1 MRDNNT
7 FCSSTISR
15 FNAAV
20 GSNGSLEAGDK
31 PRSNIFYAEGF
42 EVAALE
48 MIKIALNSNK
58 TEHSIDTLVYP
69 ICFNMRHSIELRLKK
84 LWTDLTVL
92 SKFRMVKLREYRNEK
107 LNENRNLDRAKVASF
122 PDIKALQYHDI
133 NEIWKSISEYAP
145 VIDDRFKEIICLL
158 TPFILDIADI
168 DPTGQTFRYPSDNE
182 SKTHLLDTP
191 LISILILQARF
202 SNLKNA
208 MVFLDNLAEQLIREY
223 SLCREYDAVKREY
236 KKDSNNQYKRIS
248 HTNKLSYF
256 DIINI
261 IYAMSK
267 YKDTST
273 PCHIEA
279 RNDIR
284 REFNL
289 SSNDYGKVVH
299 IIHSDIVINNIL
311 NHPNELL
318 YLTNE
323 DIQTFF
329 NILNLHT
336 PLTETNIPRPS
347 LGTQIDWST
356 SNLLELLNP
365 DIAQRENDALN
376 NLLETFDDD
385 KLAEII
391 SLYLLQ
397 KNDLYYAQY
406 MRLINENIQEL
417 KSFNGDVKKKKNL
430 INHYLEKTNLAQYII
445 TSLYFFNFK
454 EEVHDI
460 VTNHEIS
467 NAQWYV
473 NLTSGKYKSA
483 YDEHA
488 YFLYNITSIKNEIDQ
503 ANDVIEKI
511 RDK

>member
-1 MRDNNT
+1 MRENNT
-7 FCSSTISR
+7 FCRSTISR

-48 MIKIALNSNK
+48 MIKIALHSNK
-58 TEHSIDTLVYP
+58 IEHSIDTLVYP

-84 LWTDLTVL
+84 LWADLTVL

-107 LNENRNLDRAKVASF
+107 LNKNRNLDRAKVVTF

-145 VIDDRFKEIICLL
+145 VIDGRFQEIVYLL
-158 TPFILDIADI
+158 TPFIQDIADI

-191 LISILILQARF
+191 LISIVILQERF

-236 KKDSNNQYKRIS
+236 KKDSNREYKRVS

-261 IYAMSK
+261 TYAMSK
-267 YKDTST
+267 YKDTPT
-273 PCHIEA
+273 PYYIEA
-279 RNDIR
+279 RNDIK

-289 SSNDYGKVVH
+289 SSNEYGKVVH
-299 IIHSDIVINNIL
+299 IIHGDIVINNIL

-323 DIQTFF
+323 DIYTFF
-329 NILNLHT
+329 NIINLHT
-336 PLTETNIPRPS
+336 PLTEINTPRS
-347 LGTQIDWST
+347 DLGTLIDWST
-356 SNLLELLNP
+356 SNLLEILNP

-376 NLLETFDDD
+376 NLLETFNDN
-385 KLAEII
+385 KLAEIV

-397 KNDLYYAQY
+397 KDDLYYAQY
-406 MRLINENIQEL
+406 MRLINENTQEL
-417 KSFNGDVKKKKNL
+417 KSFNGNIKKKKDY
-430 INHYLEKTNLAQYII
+430 INHYLEKTNLAKYII
-445 TSLYFFNFK
+445 TTLYLFNFK
-454 EEVHDI
+454 EEAHNI
-460 VTNHEIS
+460 VTSHGIS

-473 NLTSGKYKSA
+473 NLISGKYKSA
-483 YDEHA
+483 YTEHA
-488 YFLYNITSIKNEIDQ
+488 YFLYNIISIKNEIAQ
-503 ANDVIEKI
+503 ANSTIDKI